1 MVAFTKL
8 LISAGSQRRSEQCH
22 RLFSDVST
30 KHIQTDSKF
39 KHPAHNRFECLA
51 HINNYNNIL
60 QNISDIYVRRS
71 KKIKLK
77 KKKQGGE
84 YKLKHAPGRWN
95 LQQLKPSVLFLNC
108 VTGWWRIAG
117 AAAVKPVT
125 GWFIVLRYGRV
136 SLLLTH
142 SLSVCFVG
150 LDLFCCTSDGLLFF
164 FFLTVCCPSAG
175 RLEAKMEE
183 RYESVNSLKSQWRR
197 LAELSSAQSGCTDL
211 SSSSSEAGESFFFVF
226 F

>member
-1 MVAFTKL
+1 MAFTKL
-8 LISAGSQRRSEQCH
+8 LISVGSQRRSEQCH

-71 KKIKLK
+71 KKIKLRTQE

-125 GWFIVLRYGRV
+125 GSLTHALTV
-136 SLLLTH
+136 SLFCGTWFVLLYIWRPT
-142 SLSVCFVG
+142 
-150 LDLFCCTSDGLLFF
+150 LFF
-164 FFLTVCCPSAG
+164 KLSAVPVQG
-175 RLEAKMEE
+175 DSRL
-183 RYESVNSLKSQWRR
+183 RWRKDMN
-197 LAELSSAQSGCTDL
+197 L
-211 SSSSSEAGESFFFVF
+211 
-226 F
+226 

>member
-1 MVAFTKL
+1 MAFTKL
-8 LISAGSQRRSEQCH
+8 LISVGSQRRSEQCH

-71 KKIKLK
+71 KKNKIKDPR

-95 LQQLKPSVLFLNC
+95 LQQLKPSVLFFILRDRV
-108 VTGWWRIAG
+108 VTDRRGCGGKACNR
-117 AAAVKPVT
+117 AVLVSYSRT
-125 GWFIVLRYGRV
+125 HCQFVLWDLICFAV
-136 SLLLTH
+136 HLT
-142 SLSVCFVG
+142 
-150 LDLFCCTSDGLLFF
+150 
-164 FFLTVCCPSAG
+164 A
-175 RLEAKMEE
+175 
-183 RYESVNSLKSQWRR
+183 Y
-197 LAELSSAQSGCTDL
+197 
-211 SSSSSEAGESFFFVF
+211 SFF
-226 F
+226 

>member
-1 MVAFTKL
+1 M
-8 LISAGSQRRSEQCH
+8 SQTVFWCLYR
-22 RLFSDVST
+22 T
-30 KHIQTDSKF
+30 YTDWQQF

-51 HINNYNNIL
+51 HINDYNNIL

-71 KKIKLK
+71 KKKLRTKEK
-77 KKKQGGE
+77 KQKQGGE
-84 YKLKHAPGRWN
+84 YKLKHAPGCWN

-136 SLLLTH
+136 SLLPTRSLT
-142 SLSVCFVG
+142 VCFVG

-164 FFLTVCCPSAG
+164 FFFLLSAVPVQG
-175 RLEAKMEE
+175 DSRL
-183 RYESVNSLKSQWRR
+183 RWRKDMN
-197 LAELSSAQSGCTDL
+197 L
-211 SSSSSEAGESFFFVF
+211 
-226 F
+226 

>member
-1 MVAFTKL
+1 MAFTKL
-8 LISAGSQRRSEQCH
+8 LISVGSQRRSEQCH

-71 KKIKLK
+71 KKIKLRTQG

-150 LDLFCCTSDGLLFF
+150 LDLFCCASDGLLFF
-164 FFLTVCCPSAG
+164 LNC
-175 RLEAKMEE
+175 L
-183 RYESVNSLKSQWRR
+183 LSQCRETR
-197 LAELSSAQSGCTDL
+197 G
-211 SSSSSEAGESFFFVF
+211 
-226 F
+226 